1 MTIQKTE
8 YESFAEN
15 AKLYAALAK
24 AQGEMGSAKFNKVN
38 PHFRNKYAD
47 LSSIMDTCKKPLS
60 DNGLSILQ
68 IIKTDDKGQMFLI
81 TRLAHSSGQYIES
94 SFVLKTEK
102 NTIQGLGSAL
112 TYAKRY
118 SLSSLLGIVADAD
131 DDGEIAAKEE
141 KSCIT
146 AEQVQEL
153 SKKLSE
159 LKNGDRVSVIKAI
172 GTGNLNEI
180 KADRYESVCKLI
192 NNTIKRTNG
201 ETNGET

>member
-8 YESFAEN
+8 YGSVVEN
-15 AKLYAALAK
+15 AKLYSALAK

-38 PHFRNKYAD
+38 PHFRNNYAS

-81 TRLAHSSGQYIES
+81 TRLAHSSGQFIES
-94 SFVLKTEK
+94 SFGLKAEK

-118 SLSSLLGIVADAD
+118 SLSSLLGIVADDD
-131 DDGEIAAKEE
+131 DDGNVAAKEE
-141 KSCIT
+141 SKYIT
-146 AEQVQEL
+146 SEQVQEL
-153 SKKLSE
+153 SKKLTG
-159 LKNGDRVSVIKAI
+159 LKNGDRASVIKAM

-180 KADRYESVCKLI
+180 KADKFEPVCRLI
-192 NNTIKRTNG
+192 DNAIKRTNG
-201 ETNGET
+201 ENNGN